1 MKWIG
6 YIGAAVILVVGW
18 NAWRGDPYGEA
29 IEYINELEASLGES
43 IGFWEEA
50 YAINEAH
57 SAVFVPKCT
66 GRYAW
71 RKRTNVHIDYVK
83 ECNTALHWNNSERE
97 RALLRIEN
105 LRPERLR
112 ALFDIWRLEIDELH
126 QTLERSEFVRAVPT
140 SPLGAR
146 NRYRPGGGHG
156 MSRYEMLGVRGTY
169 ATKNRNECLEGSRRS
184 KLDHLTY
191 ATEHGVTKENYGMVR
206 QFDAHMDC
214 DAAGTWWAKWLVRY
228 L

>member
-6 YIGAAVILVVGW
+6 YIGAAVILVVGC

-66 GRYAW
+66 VLYGAMKGPSLVTGYGL
-71 RKRTNVHIDYVK
+71 
-83 ECNTALHWNNSERE
+83 ECNTAVDWNNTARD
-97 RALLRIEN
+97 RALIQIEN

-112 ALFDIWRLEIDELH
+112 AVFDIWRLEIDELH
-126 QTLERSEFVRAVPT
+126 QTLERSEFVRAVP
-140 SPLGAR
+140 SRPLGDR

-156 MSRYEMLGVRGTY
+156 MSTREMSRVGATY
-169 ATKNRNECLEGSRRS
+169 AKRNRNECLEGLWRS
-184 KLDHLTY
+184 KLDHLKY
-191 ATEHGVTKENYGMVR
+191 ATEHGVSKENWGPVR
-206 QFDAHMDC
+206 RFDAHIDC
-214 DAAGTWWAKWLVRY
+214 GGVGTWWAKWYVRY